1 MDILHLFK
9 QLCPFAE
16 AQNAFGTKFFKASL
30 GLFERL
36 FMVETGFRE
45 KFVGVANEFFFKRFG
60 HVRFAVVVGQWE
72 WKPLRNDFGAGDAGT
87 GVALANP

>member
-9 QLCPFAE
+9 QPRPFAE
-16 AQNAFGTKFFKASL
+16 AQNAFGTEFCEAPL

-45 KFVGVANEFFFKRFG
+45 EFVGVANEFFFERFG
-60 HVRFAVVVGQWE
+60 HVGFAVVVGQRE
-72 WKPLRNDFGAGDAGT
+72 
-87 GVALANP
+87 